1 MGRVTNLSPG
11 PVSFDPG
18 PAIYLDR
25 AAPVIVALTVAL
37 WACCQYGMYLARAW
51 RRMRDDDL

>member
-1 MGRVTNLSPG
+1 
-11 PVSFDPG
+11 VSFDPG

-25 AAPVIVALTVAL
+25 SAPAIIVLTVLL
-37 WACCQYGMYLARAW
+37 WACVQYGMHLARAW

>member
-1 MGRVTNLSPG
+1 VGRVTNQSPG

-25 AAPVIVALTVAL
+25 SAPAIIVLTVLL
-37 WACCQYGMYLARAW
+37 WACVQYGMHLARAW